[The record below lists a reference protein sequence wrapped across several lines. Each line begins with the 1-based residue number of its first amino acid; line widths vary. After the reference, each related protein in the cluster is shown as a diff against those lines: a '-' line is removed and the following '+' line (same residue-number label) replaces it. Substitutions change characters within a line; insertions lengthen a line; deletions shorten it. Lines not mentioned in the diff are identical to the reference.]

1 MKGKEIKV
9 VAVIPARFA
18 SIRFPGKPLAML
30 GNKPLIQHVYDSAV
44 QTDLFDRIIV
54 ATDDKRIFGKVE
66 RFGGEVVLTSKHHK
80 SGTDRI
86 AEVCKNLEV
95 EIIVNIQGDEPFISK
110 EPLQKLISVFDEPT
124 VQVAS
129 LMHKLVEE
137 IENTNIVKV
146 VCDNN
151 NFALYFSRSP
161 IPFYRTS
168 NSTLRNLQSEFF
180 KHIGVYAF
188 RREALFRFIQL
199 PMGKLEQIEKLEQLR
214 FLENGIKIKM
224 VETSF
229 QGIGIDTPEDLK
241 KAELI
246 LKKENSE

>member
-1 MKGKEIKV
+1 MKGKKNKV

-18 SIRFPGKPLAML
+18 SIRFPGKPLVIL
-30 GNKPLIQHVYDSAV
+30 GNKPLIQNVYDSAS
-44 QTDLFDRIIV
+44 QTGLFDKIIV
-54 ATDDKRIFGKVE
+54 ATDDKRIFDEVAD
-66 RFGGEVVLTSKHHK
+66 FGGEIVLTSKHHK

-86 AEVCKNLEV
+86 AEVCKNLEA

-110 EPLQKLISVFDEPT
+110 EPLQKLISAFEDPI

-129 LMHKLVEE
+129 LMHKFMEE
-137 IENTNIVKV
+137 IENPNIVKV
-146 VCDNN
+146 VCDKN

-161 IPFYRTS
+161 IPFIRTPHPATRS
-168 NSTLRNLQSEFF
+168 SYPEFF
-180 KHIGVYAF
+180 KHIGIYAF

-199 PMGKLEQIEKLEQLR
+199 PMGKLEQTEKLEQLR

-224 VETSF
+224 VETSYR
-229 QGIGIDTPEDLK
+229 GIGIDTPEDLK

-246 LKKENSE
+246 LQRSKS

>member
-1 MKGKEIKV
+1 MKGKEIKKI
-9 VAVIPARFA
+9 AVIPARFA
-18 SIRFPGKPLAML
+18 SSRFPGKPLAML
-30 GNKPLIQHVYDSAV
+30 GNKTLIQYVYDSAV
-44 QTDLFDRIIV
+44 QTDLFDKITV
-54 ATDDKRIFGKVE
+54 ATDDKQIFDNVTD
-66 RFGGEVVLTSKHHK
+66 FGGDVVLTSKHHK

-86 AEVCKNLEV
+86 AEVCKNLEA

-110 EPLQKLISVFDEPT
+110 EPLQKLIFAFEDRK

-129 LMHKLVEE
+129 LMHKLKEE
-137 IENTNIVKV
+137 IENPNIVKV

-161 IPFYRTS
+161 IPFYRTPHS
-168 NSTLRNLQSEFF
+168 AACTSQPVFF
-180 KHIGVYAF
+180 QHIGVYAF
-188 RREALFRFIQL
+188 RREALFKFIQL

-214 FLENGIKIKM
+214 LLENGIKIKM
-224 VETSF
+224 IETSF

-246 LKKENSE
+246 LQKANSE

>member
-1 MKGKEIKV
+1 MQVI
-9 VAVIPARFA
+9 AVIPARFD
-18 SIRFPGKPLAML
+18 STRFPGKPLAML
-30 GNKPLIQHVYDSAV
+30 GNKTLIQHVYDSAA
-44 QTDLFDRIIV
+44 QTDLFDKVIV
-54 ATDDKRIFGKVE
+54 ATDDKRIFDNITD
-66 RFGGEVVLTSKHHK
+66 FGGEVVLTSKYHK

-86 AEVCKNLEV
+86 AEVCKNLEA

-110 EPLQKLISVFDEPT
+110 EPLQKLISAFEDQK

-129 LMHKLVEE
+129 LMHKLMEE
-137 IENTNIVKV
+137 IENPNIVKV
-146 VCDNN
+146 VCDNS

-161 IPFYRTS
+161 IPFIRIKQPATR
-168 NSTLRNLQSEFF
+168 NSQPEYF

-188 RREALFRFIQL
+188 RRETLFKFIQL
-199 PMGKLEQIEKLEQLR
+199 PVGKLERVEKLEQLR

-224 VETSF
+224 IETSF

-246 LKKENSE
+246 LQKAKLENLE

>member
-9 VAVIPARFA
+9 IAVIPARFA
-18 SIRFPGKPLAML
+18 SFRFPGKPLAML
-30 GNKPLIQHVYDSAV
+30 GNKPLIQQVYDSAT
-44 QTDLFDRIIV
+44 QTDLFDKIIV
-54 ATDDKRIFGKVE
+54 ATDDNRIFDKVGQ
-66 RFGGEVVLTSKHHK
+66 FGGDVVLTSKHHK

-86 AEVCKNLEV
+86 AEVCTNLEA

-129 LMHKLVEE
+129 LMHKSMEE
-137 IENTNIVKV
+137 IENPNIVKV

-161 IPFYRTS
+161 IPFIRT
-168 NSTLRNLQSEFF
+168 LQPEFF

-188 RREALFRFIQL
+188 RREALFKFIQFT
-199 PMGKLEQIEKLEQLR
+199 MGKLEQIEKLEQLR

-241 KAELI
+241 KAELS
-246 LKKENSE
+246 LQNTNSE

>member
-1 MKGKEIKV
+1 MQVI
-9 VAVIPARFA
+9 AVIPARFA
-18 SIRFPGKPLAML
+18 SFRFPGKPLALL
-30 GNKPLIQHVYDSAV
+30 GKKSLIHHVYDSAA
-44 QTDLFDRIIV
+44 QTDLFDKIIV
-54 ATDDKRIFGKVE
+54 ATDDKRIFDEVAN
-66 RFGGEVVLTSKHHK
+66 FGGDVVLTSKHHK

-86 AEVCKNLEV
+86 AEVCTNLEA
-95 EIIVNIQGDEPFISK
+95 EIIVNIQGDEPFIAK
-110 EPLQKLISVFDEPT
+110 EPLQKLISVFDKPT
-124 VQVAS
+124 IHVAS
-129 LMHKLVEE
+129 LMHKLMEE
-137 IENTNIVKV
+137 IENPNIVKV

-168 NSTLRNLQSEFF
+168 HLAIRNLQPEFF

-188 RREALFRFIQL
+188 RREALFKFSQL

-224 VETSF
+224 IETSF

-246 LKKENSE
+246 L